1 MNKRIKDY
9 TVAKNIIC
17 IEGCD
22 LVGKTTIQNS
32 LVEYYHK
39 KEIEVLGVQSP
50 GETVVGTKIRE
61 ILKKYEMPPLAQECL
76 FNASDTIIF
85 NSFNPEI
92 NYIFDR
98 YWISRIV
105 YQYYLNRKFNYIEPK
120 KIYEM
125 IERMISY
132 GIKLPYN
139 NIILLARDIKILK
152 SRTSNRKKTVDV
164 FEKNGLEKINNAYCN
179 VVNALTQ
186 ELNFNEIMKFHVFI
200 VDEYNNKPI
209 SDFIKNVVDVIDFRE
224 N

>member
-9 TVAKNIIC
+9 PVAKNIIC

-85 NSFNPEI
+85 DSFDPDI

-105 YQYYLNRKFNYIEPK
+105 YQYYLNRKFNYIESK
-120 KIYEM
+120 NIYEM

-139 NIILLARDIKILK
+139 NIILLARDINILNTRASTRGK
-152 SRTSNRKKTVDV
+152 SIDI
-164 FEKNGLEKINNAYCN
+164 FERGGLERINNAYCN
-179 VVNALTQ
+179 VVNFLIHDM
-186 ELNFNEIMKFHVFI
+186 NFDEIMKFHIFI
-200 VDEYNNKPI
+200 IDDHKSI
-209 SDFIKNVVDVIDFRE
+209 DTFITDIVNAIDFRE
-224 N
+224 